1 MDWFPDG
8 WFKYNQDIQY
18 ISSSVLWNVRV
29 DPKDADVAPQS
40 RNMKSA
46 KLCFPFDSIENCS
59 TFNVV
64 ESLHPLTTS
73 QHPALSC
80 VHRLC
85 IKGRPGWS
93 WPQRMT
99 TVSCVM
105 PLSVRW
111 QSLRHT
117 IKARTTPRSCGSLK
131 PSRTPVTCRSQYCN
145 RVEFLIVNV
154 CTFILTKVLQFC
166 SWDQDHFKQE
176 YLHIVKVKAVNVVL
190 SHLLQGK
197 LQWRSSQKSQE
208 RWHRVQTGEEPPQ
221 PTATCFHVR

>member
-1 MDWFPDG
+1 MDWFPHG

-29 DPKDADVAPQS
+29 GPKDANVEPQS
-40 RNMKSA
+40 RNMKYA
-46 KLCFPFDSIENCS
+46 KLCFPFDPIENCS
-59 TFNVV
+59 TLNVV
-64 ESLHPLTTS
+64 VSLHPLTAS

-80 VHRLC
+80 VYRLC

-154 CTFILTKVLQFC
+154 
-166 SWDQDHFKQE
+166 
-176 YLHIVKVKAVNVVL
+176 YLFWPRFYN
-190 SHLLQGK
+190 
-197 LQWRSSQKSQE
+197 
-208 RWHRVQTGEEPPQ
+208 
-221 PTATCFHVR
+221 PTAEIRTISNRNICI